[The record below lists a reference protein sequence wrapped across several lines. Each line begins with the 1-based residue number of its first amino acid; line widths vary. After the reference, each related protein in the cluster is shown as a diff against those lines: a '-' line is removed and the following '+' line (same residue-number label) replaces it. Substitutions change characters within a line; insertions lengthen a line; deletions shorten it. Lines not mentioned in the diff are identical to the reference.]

1 LPFINIYKLSNIPES
16 KDEIKSV
23 TFLPFNVTLNIAAK
37 ASILDAIKK
46 ANLPVTVSCG
56 AKGTCGDCIVR
67 VIKGK
72 YTTRTSAA
80 LSENMYKQG
89 YVLACKTEVIDDL
102 IIQLP
107 KFRQS
112 KVKAITDI
120 GVSETNRKFVSG
132 FIKSE
137 PSVRK
142 LAIKVPAPSIEN
154 NYSDLKR
161 LQQVLTTEY
170 GIKKFDC
177 EYYILK
183 SLPQIL
189 REDEGHVTLVL
200 FRSDDSWKIIDTL
213 SGINSKNIYGIA
225 CDIGTTTLVVG
236 LVDLKDGKLVNTI
249 SGFNQ
254 QIKCGE
260 DIISRISYA
269 ERPGGLNELNELII
283 KAINNLIKE
292 AVESLNISCDDIY
305 YAAFSGNTT
314 MIHLFMNIDPQYIR
328 KEPYVPAVNNIPFI
342 SPINLGLKI
351 NNKGIIRISP
361 LVGSYVGGDIT
372 AGLLCTPVLKNKGKI
387 SLFIDIGTNG
397 ELVIGNKDWIVTC
410 ACSAGPAF
418 EGGQIKFGMPAAS
431 GAIESFRFTNSLKAQ
446 YEVIGGLKPK
456 GVCGSGLVDILAE
469 LFINGYIER
478 NGSINID
485 KIKDKYI
492 QDDSGK
498 GIIVVNAE
506 KCFWE
511 RDLIIYEND
520 IANLIRSKAAIYS
533 ACSLLLKNLGITF
546 DNIDSFFISG
556 GFGKNINIENAIT
569 IGLFPDVDR
578 NKYYYLGNTS
588 FYGTYLILLSEK
600 NKELVEKASEKMTY
614 IELNTEP
621 DYMNEYS
628 ASLFLPHTN
637 MALFPSINNQ
647 LK

>member
-1 LPFINIYKLSNIPES
+1 MDES
-16 KDEIKSV
+16 KSV
-23 TFLPFNVTLNIAAK
+23 TFLPFNVTLNITAR

-46 ANLPVTVSCG
+46 ANLPVTTSCG
-56 AKGTCGDCIVR
+56 GKGTCGDCIVR
-67 VIKGK
+67 VLKGK
-72 YTTRTSAA
+72 YAISPSAA
-80 LSENMYKQG
+80 LSENIYKQG
-89 YVLACKTEVIDDL
+89 YVLACKTEIIDDL
-102 IIQLP
+102 VVQLP
-107 KFRQS
+107 KFKQLP
-112 KVKAITDI
+112 VKAITDI
-120 GVSETNRKFVSG
+120 GISETNKKFVSG
-132 FIKSE
+132 FFKFES
-137 PSVRK
+137 PVKK
-142 LAIKVPAPSIEN
+142 LEIKVPEPAHEN

-161 LQQVLTTEY
+161 LQLSLASES
-170 GIKKFDC
+170 GIKKFDID
-177 EYYILK
+177 YYLLK

-189 REDEGHVTLVL
+189 RKNNGHITLIL
-200 FRSDDSWKIIDTL
+200 FRPDNSWKIIDALAVTDR
-213 SGINSKNIYGIA
+213 KNIYGIA

-236 LVDLKDGKLVNTI
+236 LVDLKDGTLINTVT
-249 SGFNQ
+249 GLNQ

-283 KAINNLIKE
+283 KAINNLIEE
-292 AVESLNISCDDIY
+292 AAESLNISCDDIY

-314 MIHLFMNIDPQYIR
+314 MIHLFMNIDPRHIR
-328 KEPYVPAVNNIPFI
+328 KEPYVPAMNRVPFI
-342 SPINLGLKI
+342 SPGNLGLKL
-351 NNKGIIRISP
+351 NNRGIIHISP

-372 AGLLCTPVLKNKGKI
+372 AGLLCTPVLKSKGKI

-418 EGGQIKFGMPAAS
+418 EGGQIKFGMPAAE
-431 GAIESFRFTNSLKAQ
+431 GAIESFRFTDSTKAQ
-446 YEVIGGLKPK
+446 YKVIGGLKPK
-456 GVCGSGLVDILAE
+456 GMCGSGLVDILAE

-485 KIKDKYI
+485 KVKDKYI

-498 GIIVVNAE
+498 GIVIVNAGE
-506 KCFWE
+506 CFWG

-533 ACSLLLKNLGITF
+533 ACSLLIKNLGITF

-556 GFGKNINIENAIT
+556 GFGKNISIENAIT
-569 IGLFPDVDR
+569 IGLFPDVNR

-588 FYGTYLILLSEK
+588 FYGTYLILLSDK
-600 NKELVEKASEKMTY
+600 NKDLVDKASGKMTY

-637 MALFPSINNQ
+637 TGLFPTINNM
-647 LK
+647 LKSKL